1 MNFLP
6 KREPY
11 FHQQLSCE
19 LWGNYRKNPPL
30 MAKLPKNPNIA
41 RKVRE
46 GISGG
51 VTVRQIFAS
60 VLHMKDAPQ
69 SYTTFYKLYRS
80 DMDEVKFTLDAKVGK
95 TVIDQAL
102 EGDFKSQE
110 LYLRSRAGWSPSS
123 HVQEQ
128 EVGTEDEENE
138 GAVGALMTALGKGSD
153 EEE

>member
-1 MNFLP
+1 MS
-6 KREPY
+6 K
-11 FHQQLSCE
+11 
-19 LWGNYRKNPPL
+19 
-30 MAKLPKNPNIA
+30 KLPKNPNIT

-51 VTVRQIFAS
+51 VTVRNIFAS

-69 SYTTFYKLYRS
+69 SYTTFYKLYRE
-80 DMDEVKFTLDAKVGK
+80 DMDDVKFTLDAKVGK

-128 EVGTEDEENE
+128 EVGTDDEENE
-138 GAVGALMTALGKGSD
+138 SAVSAIMVALGKETD
-153 EEE
+153 EE

>member
-1 MNFLP
+1 VS
-6 KREPY
+6 K
-11 FHQQLSCE
+11 
-19 LWGNYRKNPPL
+19 
-30 MAKLPKNPNIA
+30 KLPKNSNIA

-51 VTVRQIFAS
+51 VSVAQIFKS

-69 SYTTFYKLYRS
+69 SYTTFYKLYRE
-80 DMDEVKFTLDAKVGK
+80 DMDEVKFTIDAKVGK

-138 GAVGALMTALGKGSD
+138 GAVSAFMAALGKGTD
-153 EEE
+153 ETEE

>member
-1 MNFLP
+1 
-6 KREPY
+6 
-11 FHQQLSCE
+11 
-19 LWGNYRKNPPL
+19 

-41 RKVRE
+41 RMVRE

-69 SYTTFYKLYRS
+69 SYTTFYKLYRE
-80 DMDEVKFTLDAKVGK
+80 DMDEVKFQLDAKVGK

-128 EVGTEDEENE
+128 EVGTDDEENE
-138 GAVGALMTALGKGSD
+138 SAVNALMSALGKGND
-153 EEE
+153 NE

>member
-1 MNFLP
+1 MS
-6 KREPY
+6 K
-11 FHQQLSCE
+11 
-19 LWGNYRKNPPL
+19 
-30 MAKLPKNPNIA
+30 KLPKNPNIT

-51 VTVRQIFAS
+51 VTVRNIFAS

-69 SYTTFYKLYRS
+69 SYTTFYKLYRE
-80 DMDEVKFTLDAKVGK
+80 DMDDVKFTLDAKVGK

-128 EVGTEDEENE
+128 EVGTDDEENE
-138 GAVGALMTALGKGSD
+138 SAVSAIMVALGKGAD
-153 EEE
+153 EE

>member
-1 MNFLP
+1 VPN
-6 KREPY
+6 R
-11 FHQQLSCE
+11 
-19 LWGNYRKNPPL
+19 
-30 MAKLPKNPNIA
+30 LPKNPNIA

-46 GISGG
+46 GIGGG

-69 SYTTFYKLYRS
+69 SYSTFYKLYRE
-80 DMDEVKFTLDAKVGK
+80 DMDEVKFQIDSKVGK

-102 EGDFKSQE
+102 DGDFKSQE
-110 LYLRSRAGWSPSS
+110 LYLRSRANWSPSS

-128 EVGTEDEENE
+128 EVGTEEEENE
-138 GAVGALMTALGKGSD
+138 GAVNALMAALGKES

>member
-1 MNFLP
+1 
-6 KREPY
+6 
-11 FHQQLSCE
+11 
-19 LWGNYRKNPPL
+19 

-41 RKVRE
+41 RMVRE

-69 SYTTFYKLYRS
+69 SYTTFYKLYRE
-80 DMDEVKFTLDAKVGK
+80 DMDEVKFQLDAKVGK
-95 TVIDQAL
+95 TVIEQAL

-128 EVGTEDEENE
+128 EVGTDDEENE
-138 GAVGALMTALGKGSD
+138 GAVSALMAALGKETED
-153 EEE
+153 E

>member
-1 MNFLP
+1 
-6 KREPY
+6 
-11 FHQQLSCE
+11 
-19 LWGNYRKNPPL
+19 

-41 RKVRE
+41 RMVRE

-69 SYTTFYKLYRS
+69 SYTTFYKLYRE
-80 DMDEVKFTLDAKVGK
+80 DMDKVKFQLDAKVGK
-95 TVIDQAL
+95 TVIEQAL
-102 EGDFKSQE
+102 KGDFKSQE

-128 EVGTEDEENE
+128 EVGTDDEENE
-138 GAVGALMTALGKGSD
+138 GAVSALMAALGKETD
-153 EEE
+153 EE

>member
-1 MNFLP
+1 MNFLL

-19 LWGNYRKNPPL
+19 LWGNYRKNPL

-51 VTVRQIFAS
+51 VTVRNIFAS

-69 SYTTFYKLYRS
+69 SYTTFYKLYRE

-128 EVGTEDEENE
+128 EVGTDDEENE
-138 GAVGALMTALGKGSD
+138 GAVSALMAALGKGA

>member
-1 MNFLP
+1 
-6 KREPY
+6 
-11 FHQQLSCE
+11 
-19 LWGNYRKNPPL
+19 

-60 VLHMKDAPQ
+60 VLNMKDAPQ
-69 SYTTFYKLYRS
+69 SYTTFYKLYRE
-80 DMDEVKFTLDAKVGK
+80 DMDEVKFQLDAKVGK

-128 EVGTEDEENE
+128 EVGTDDEENE
-138 GAVGALMTALGKGSD
+138 GAVSALMTALGKGT

>member
-1 MNFLP
+1 
-6 KREPY
+6 
-11 FHQQLSCE
+11 
-19 LWGNYRKNPPL
+19 

-41 RKVRE
+41 RMVRE

-69 SYTTFYKLYRS
+69 SYTTFYKLYRE
-80 DMDEVKFTLDAKVGK
+80 DMDEVKFQLDAKVGK
-95 TVIDQAL
+95 KVIKQAL

-128 EVGTEDEENE
+128 EVGTDDEENE
-138 GAVGALMTALGKGSD
+138 GAVSALMVALGKETD
-153 EEE
+153 EE

>member
-1 MNFLP
+1 
-6 KREPY
+6 
-11 FHQQLSCE
+11 
-19 LWGNYRKNPPL
+19 

-41 RKVRE
+41 RMVRK

-69 SYTTFYKLYRS
+69 SYTTFYKLYRE
-80 DMDEVKFTLDAKVGK
+80 DMDEVKFQIDAKVGK
-95 TVIDQAL
+95 TVIEQAL

-128 EVGTEDEENE
+128 EVGTDDEENE
-138 GAVGALMTALGKGSD
+138 GAVSALMAALGKETD
-153 EEE
+153 EE

>member
-1 MNFLP
+1 MS
-6 KREPY
+6 K
-11 FHQQLSCE
+11 
-19 LWGNYRKNPPL
+19 
-30 MAKLPKNPNIA
+30 KLPKNPNIT

-51 VTVRQIFAS
+51 VTVRNIFAS

-69 SYTTFYKLYRS
+69 SYTTFYKLYRE
-80 DMDEVKFTLDAKVGK
+80 DMDDVKFTLDAKVGK

-128 EVGTEDEENE
+128 EVGTDDEENE
-138 GAVGALMTALGKGSD
+138 SAVNALMVALGKETD
-153 EEE
+153 EE

>member
-1 MNFLP
+1 MS
-6 KREPY
+6 K
-11 FHQQLSCE
+11 
-19 LWGNYRKNPPL
+19 
-30 MAKLPKNPNIA
+30 KLPKNPNIT

-51 VTVRQIFAS
+51 VTVRNIFAS

-69 SYTTFYKLYRS
+69 SYTTFYKLYRE
-80 DMDEVKFTLDAKVGK
+80 DMDDVKFTLDAKVGK

-128 EVGTEDEENE
+128 EVGTDDEENE
-138 GAVGALMTALGKGSD
+138 SAVNALMVALGKGAED
-153 EEE
+153 EA

>member
-1 MNFLP
+1 
-6 KREPY
+6 
-11 FHQQLSCE
+11 
-19 LWGNYRKNPPL
+19 

-41 RKVRE
+41 RMVRE

-69 SYTTFYKLYRS
+69 SYTTFYKLYRE
-80 DMDEVKFTLDAKVGK
+80 DMDKVKFQIDAKVGK
-95 TVIDQAL
+95 KVIKQAL

-128 EVGTEDEENE
+128 EVGTDDEENE
-138 GAVGALMTALGKGSD
+138 GAVSALMVALGKEAD
-153 EEE
+153 EE